1 LAKTIRVIM
10 EIMILLIQM
19 NQLQLP
25 LAL

>member
-19 NQLQLP
+19 NQLQRP

>member
-1 LAKTIRVIM
+1 M